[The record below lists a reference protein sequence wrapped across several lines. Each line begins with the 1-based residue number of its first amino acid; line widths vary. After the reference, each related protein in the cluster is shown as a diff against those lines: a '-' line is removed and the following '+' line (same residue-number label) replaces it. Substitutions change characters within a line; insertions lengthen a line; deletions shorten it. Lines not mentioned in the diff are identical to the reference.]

1 MTRARDLSRA
11 VNNKMTVFKY
21 TATANQTTFTGADGN
36 GVTLA
41 YDPNSIIVTYNGI
54 ILESVSEY
62 TATNGTSVVL
72 ASGATVGAEVN
83 ILAFEDVAYS
93 GVMPTTGGTFT
104 GDVTFGSA
112 VTVDGAF
119 TSKGI
124 DDNADATT
132 IHIDTNENVS
142 LDGAPPASSDN
153 GNLTLKGAS
162 TLNWTTHQ
170 ANIASNATFDST
182 WKYITTNYATLMT
195 QSSGGFRF
203 YTAGSDTAGNNIS
216 WNQKV
221 TILND
226 GKVGIGINTPTA
238 PLHVQTSDNND
249 LIRMTVSGNEMWAIS
264 GYSGA
269 GSNDFLKMGIAGG
282 TSAIE
287 LGETGI
293 VRKPNNPIA
302 VWGNNSGDQELHTGA
317 WFTPTLAHVSFN
329 VGNCY
334 NNSNYRFTA
343 PTTGRYHVWFS
354 GEFTCTSATIWTY
367 LCPLINGSTTANV
380 NNKGNYFA
388 DFTTPQASYHQHAQ
402 TWFLDL
408 DEGDY
413 FYFASRG
420 SGGSIKIK
428 SHQELAFGAALI
440 G

>member
-142 LDGAPPASSDN
+142 LDGAPPASTDN

-182 WKYITTNYATLMT
+182 WKYITTNFATLMT

-203 YTAGSDTAGNNIS
+203 YTAANDAAGNNIS

-238 PLHVQTSDNND
+238 PLHVQTTDNND
-249 LIRMTVSGNEMWAIS
+249 LIRMTVTGNEMWALR
-264 GYSGA
+264 GESGA
-269 GSNDFLKMGIAGG
+269 GSRDFLGLGIAGG
-282 TSAIE
+282 VQAAYWHE
-287 LGETGI
+287 DGI
-293 VRKPNNPIA
+293 VQQPSQPSFYAYPSVGQVNTPVSAWTTVAFNTTA
-302 VWGNNSGDQELHTGA
+302 WNTGNN
-317 WFTPTLAHVSFN
+317 
-329 VGNCY
+329 Y
-334 NNSNYRFTA
+334 NTSNYRFTA
-343 PTTGRYHVWFS
+343 PIS
-354 GEFTCTSATIWTY
+354 GKY
-367 LCPLINGSTTANV
+367 LITWKIQLENANQPTWIYAYPVVNGSRTVQRT
-380 NNKGNYFA
+380 KGVSFS
-388 DFTTPQASYHQHAQ
+388 DFKVTPGYHTEQGAWIMNLAYNDYVTFDIHTNGASKVFKGESQ
-402 TWFLDL
+402 W
-408 DEGDY
+408 
-413 FYFASRG
+413 
-420 SGGSIKIK
+420 SGHLLG
-428 SHQELAFGAALI
+428 
-440 G
+440 

>member
-1 MTRARDLSRA
+1 MTRARDLARA

-36 GVTLA
+36 GATLA

-104 GDVTFGSA
+104 GDVTFG
-112 VTVDGAF
+112 GAF

-170 ANIASNATFDST
+170 ANIASNATFDSA
-182 WKYITTNYATLMT
+182 WKYITTNFATLFT

-238 PLHVQTSDNND
+238 PLHVQTSDNSD

-264 GYSGA
+264 GSSGNA
-269 GSNDFLKMGIAGG
+269 SMDYLKMGIAGG

-287 LGETGI
+287 MSETGI
-293 VRKPNNPIA
+293 VRKPHNPCA
-302 VWGNNSGDQELHTGA
+302 SWGTTTD
-317 WFTPTLAHVSFN
+317 LAMQSSSWTILALNHINFN
-329 VGNCY
+329 HGNCY

-343 PTTGRYHVWFS
+343 PASGVYMVGFS
-354 GEFTCTSATIWTY
+354 GEFNVPSTTVWTY
-367 LCPLINGSTTANV
+367 LTPRINGSATANIS
-380 NNKGNYFA
+380 NKGNIFA
-388 DFTTPQASYHQHAQ
+388 DFNTPANAYHQHAQ
-402 TWFLDL
+402 TWFLNL
-408 DEGDY
+408 AEGDW
-413 FYFASRG
+413 FHFASVG
-420 SGGSIKIK
+420 SGGTINAK
-428 SHQELAFGAALI
+428 SKDELAFFATLLG
-440 G
+440 

>member
-36 GVTLA
+36 GATLA

-104 GDVTFGSA
+104 GA

-132 IHIDTNENVS
+132 IHIDTSENVS

-153 GNLTLKGAS
+153 GNLTLKGGS

-170 ANIASNATFDST
+170 SNIASNATFDST

-203 YTAGSDTAGNNIS
+203 YTAANDAAGNNIS

-226 GKVGIGINTPTA
+226 GKLGIGINTPTA
-238 PLHVQTSDNND
+238 PLHVQTSDNSD
-249 LIRMTVSGNEMWAIS
+249 IMRMTVIGNEMWALR
-264 GYSGA
+264 GESGA
-269 GSNDFLKMGIAGG
+269 GSRDFLGLGIAGG
-282 TSAIE
+282 TQAMYWNEGGQVQAPS
-287 LGETGI
+287 
-293 VRKPNNPIA
+293 NPCA
-302 VWGNNSGDQELHTGA
+302 VWGNGGSDMQLHGHGG
-317 WFTPTLAHVSFN
+317 WYDLPLGHVSFN
-329 VGNCY
+329 IGNCY

-343 PTTGRYHVWFS
+343 PVAGVYHVWFS
-354 GEFTCTSATIWTY
+354 GEFTSPSQTTWTY
-367 LCPLINGSTTANV
+367 LCPRINGSSTANLS
-380 NNKGNYFA
+380 NKGNYFA
-388 DFTTPQASYHQHAQ
+388 DFRLPANAYQQFAQ
-402 TWFLDL
+402 TWFLNL
-408 DEGDY
+408 AEGDW
-413 FYFASRG
+413 FIFSSNG
-420 SGGSIKIK
+420 SGGSILAK
-428 SHQELAFGAALI
+428 SKDELLFGARLI
-440 G
+440 Q